1 MNILV
6 LSLISLGLYTIGT
19 LQQTLIYL
27 RKTRNKPFISL
38 LIGGS
43 AVCFHFFIAQNLIFS
58 DNKLLLSFFNT
69 ASLVA
74 CVIISGLLIFSARKP
89 LQSIFIFSYPIA
101 AICLAGSLLSNNHTL
116 SYQPESSGIFIHII
130 LSVLAYSVLCIAAI
144 QALLV
149 YFQNNNLK
157 KRNQTIL
164 MRNLPPLLT
173 MEKMLFEM
181 LWSGTLLLTAAIT
194 TGLIFVEDFFAQHLV
209 HKSVLSLIALIIFAT
224 LLTGRQVYGWRGM
237 LASKWTLWGF
247 SFLVV
252 GFFGSKFV
260 MEQIFPN
267 S

>member
-116 SYQPESSGIFIHII
+116 SYQPENSGIFIHII

-224 LLTGRQVYGWRGM
+224 LLAGRQIYGWRGM

>member
-6 LSLISLGLYTIGT
+6 LSLISLGLYTLGT
-19 LQQTLIYL
+19 LQQSLIYL
-27 RKTRNKPFISL
+27 RKTQNKPFISL

-43 AVCFHFFIAQNLIFS
+43 AVCFHFFIAYSLIFTE
-58 DNKLLLSFFNT
+58 NKLLLSFFNT
-69 ASLVA
+69 ASFVA
-74 CVIISGLLIFSARKP
+74 CVVISGLLIFSARKP

-101 AICLAGSLLSNNHTL
+101 AMCLAGSVLFNSNAL
-116 SYQPESSGIFIHII
+116 SYQPENSGIFIHII

-164 MRNLPPLLT
+164 LRNLPPLLT
-173 MEKMLFEM
+173 MEKLLFEM
-181 LWSGTLLLTAAIT
+181 LWSGTTLLGSAIIA
-194 TGLIFVEDFFAQHLV
+194 GFIFVEDLFAQHLA
-209 HKSVLSLIALIIFAT
+209 HKTLLSLIALLIFST
-224 LLTGRQVYGWRGM
+224 LLAGRQMYGWRGM

-247 SFLVV
+247 GFLLI

-260 MEQIFPN
+260 LELIAQN
-267 S
+267 Y